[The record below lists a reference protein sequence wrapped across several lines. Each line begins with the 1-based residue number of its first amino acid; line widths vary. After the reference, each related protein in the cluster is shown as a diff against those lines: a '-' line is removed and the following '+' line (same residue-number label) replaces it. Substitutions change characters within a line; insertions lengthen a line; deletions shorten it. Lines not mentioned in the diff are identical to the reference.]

1 MDFKELLTYLKGIVE
16 PSVILA
22 VAGVVYGFKTLK
34 KILVNSYKYITI
46 AKDLHEKIQNVKA
59 LELKVI
65 QLEHKLTLI
74 FESIQKMLEENKIR
88 DEKTHALL
96 TVYKKEKH
104 DAEGQRDLLMQSLQQ
119 LIKSK
124 NENT

>member
-22 VAGVVYGFKTLK
+22 IAGVVYGFKTLK

-74 FESIQKMLEENKIR
+74 FESIQKMLEENKVR